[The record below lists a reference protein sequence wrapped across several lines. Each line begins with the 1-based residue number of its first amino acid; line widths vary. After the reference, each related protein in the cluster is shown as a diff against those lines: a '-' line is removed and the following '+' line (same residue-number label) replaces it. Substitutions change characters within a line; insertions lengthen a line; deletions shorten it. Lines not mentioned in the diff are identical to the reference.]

1 MTSQDSDSM
10 SNVSV
15 EEIARDLYRYLSQAE
30 AGERLVLTRAGKPI
44 AEITPVGRAADR
56 NPEVEEAQPLTELR
70 PIGLAEGLFLE
81 TPDFDAPLPEEFLR
95 LFKG

>member
-10 SNVSV
+10 STVPI
-15 EEIARDLYRYLSQAE
+15 EEIERDLSRYLSQVE
-30 AGERLVLTRAGKPI
+30 AGEKLVLTRAGKPI

-70 PIGLAEGLFLE
+70 PIGLAEGLFIE
-81 TPDFDAPLPEEFLR
+81 APDFDAPLPEELLR

>member
-1 MTSQDSDSM
+1 M
-10 SNVSV
+10 
-15 EEIARDLYRYLSQAE
+15 RDLSRYLSQVE
-30 AGERLVLTRAGKPI
+30 AGEKLVVTRAGKPI

-81 TPDFDAPLPEEFLR
+81 APDFDAPLPEEFLR
-95 LFKG
+95 LFEG